1 MTQTMEKKDVA
12 AEERKALF
20 VQLYQTAFPLVAKYV
35 SHMGGSFDE
44 AKDIFQDALVIYYE
58 KLAASGVSLQYS
70 ERSYLLGIAKHLW
83 TKKNK
88 QNNRHSSLDDSLTGI
103 ALEEHSLTSSTD
115 KLLDL
120 LHTSGQK
127 CMELLRAFYYDKLPM
142 RKIARRFNF
151 NSERSATVQKYK
163 CLEKVRDIVKE
174 KSLTYEDFLE

>member
-1 MTQTMEKKDVA
+1 MTQTMVKEDVA
-12 AEERKALF
+12 AVRKALF

-44 AKDIFQDALVIYYE
+44 AKDVFQDALVIYYE
-58 KLAASGVSLQYS
+58 KLATSGVALQYS

-83 TKKNK
+83 TKKHK
-88 QNNRHSSLDDSLTGI
+88 QNSRHSSLDDSLTGI
-103 ALEEHSLTSSTD
+103 AIEEHPRASSTD

-142 RKIARRFNF
+142 RKIAGRFDF